1 MLNIN
6 DLKEHIVKK
15 EFIKMWE
22 KTVICLL
29 TLDNGFE
36 VVWSTAP
43 INKENFSLEVGEQY
57 AYEKA
62 VDKLWEL
69 YWFLEHCKRN
79 PEDIPTPEYWG

>member
-1 MLNIN
+1 MLTNE
-6 DLKEHIVKK
+6 DLTKHIVKK
-15 EFIKMWE
+15 EYAKMWE

-43 INKENFSLEVGEQY
+43 INKEDFSLEIGERY

-79 PEDIPTPEYWG
+79 PEDIPTPEHWG

>member
-1 MLNIN
+1 MLTIK
-6 DLKEHIVKK
+6 DLESHIKK
-15 EFIKMWE
+15 VEYSYMWK

-36 VVWSTAP
+36 VVWSAACVKT
-43 INKENFSLEVGEQY
+43 KDYDERRWENIS
-57 AYEKA
+57 YENA

-79 PEDIPTPEYWG
+79 PEDIPTLEHWG